1 MRAGTRRLSAHE
13 KAEIPE
19 APSDRSDPDRKTE
32 LARIRYIGL
41 TGHKDPLVHL
51 RMLEI
56 AANHKFRFDAV
67 QMPLNLMDAC
77 ERPFIVA

>member
-1 MRAGTRRLSAHE
+1 MRAGTRRLNAHE
-13 KAEIPE
+13 KAEIE
-19 APSDRSDPDRKTE
+19 APSERSDPDRKTG
-32 LARIRYIGL
+32 LARIRYIGF

-56 AANHKFRFDAV
+56 AANHKFRFDAL

-77 ERPFIVA
+77 ERPFILA

>member
-1 MRAGTRRLSAHE
+1 VIKVRPEVKHGLIPQRGRNRARVAF
-13 KAEIPE
+13 
-19 APSDRSDPDRKTE
+19 
-32 LARIRYIGL
+32 RYIGF

-56 AANHKFRFDAV
+56 VANHKFRFDAV